1 MREIF
6 SLRFFAA
13 IGAVIA
19 SFLIASAVVG
29 GGAEVVSEEEV
40 TAELI
45 RRVDL
50 VERVERFQD
59 DGASFAVQDG
69 VAVNGTVLVLDER
82 RSARIVP
89 GTPGEDRCPIGRRI
103 GACAL
108 IADLLGEAVIW
119 FRLEPVEPGGVVD
132 FGPIVSLDD
141 DVATLAD
148 GLQLPYAP
156 VLARRCDT
164 EFDSFSAFRR
174 ELGESFVSR
183 YTLSERRLTDV
194 ICPG

>member
-148 GLQLPYAP
+148 GLQLPYAL

-194 ICPG
+194 ICTG

>member
-29 GGAEVVSEEEV
+29 GESNVVSEEEV
-40 TAELI
+40 AAQVI
-45 RRVDL
+45 RRIDL
-50 VERVERFQD
+50 VERIERFQD
-59 DGASFAVQDG
+59 DGASFVVRDG
-69 VAVNGTVLVLDER
+69 VAANGTVLILDER

-108 IADLLGEAVIW
+108 VADLLGEAVVW
-119 FRLEPVEPGGVVD
+119 FRLERVEPGGVVD

-141 DVATLAD
+141 DLATLAD

-156 VLARRCDT
+156 VLARRCAT
-164 EFDSFSAFRR
+164 EFESFSAFRR
-174 ELGESFVSR
+174 ELGEEFVSR
-183 YTLSERRLTDV
+183 YTLAERRLTDV
-194 ICPG
+194 ICTG

>member
-13 IGAVIA
+13 VGAVIA
-19 SFLIASAVVG
+19 SFLIASALVG
-29 GGAEVVSEEEV
+29 GAPEAVSEGQV
-40 TAELI
+40 AAQLV

-50 VERVERFQD
+50 VERIERFDD
-59 DGASFAVQDG
+59 DGAPFAVSDG
-69 VAVNGTVLVLDER
+69 VAVNGTVLIIDDR

-108 IADLLGEAVIW
+108 VADLLGEAVVW
-119 FRLEPVEPGGVVD
+119 FRIEPVEPGGVVD

-141 DVATLAD
+141 DLATLAD

-156 VLARRCDT
+156 VLARRCAT
-164 EFDSFSAFRR
+164 EFESFTAFRR
-174 ELGESFVSR
+174 ELGEAFVSR
-183 YTLSERRLTDV
+183 YTLVERQLTDV
-194 ICPG
+194 ICTE

>member
-194 ICPG
+194 ICTG

>member
-40 TAELI
+40 TAQLI
-45 RRVDL
+45 RRIDL

-69 VAVNGTVLVLDER
+69 VAVNGTVLVLDDR

-108 IADLLGEAVIW
+108 IADLLGEAVVW
-119 FRLEPVEPGGVVD
+119 FRLEPVAPGGVVD

-164 EFDSFSAFRR
+164 EFESFSAFRR

-183 YTLSERRLTDV
+183 YTLAERRLTDV
-194 ICPG
+194 ICTE

>member
-29 GGAEVVSEEEV
+29 GGTEVVSEEEV
-40 TAELI
+40 TAQLI
-45 RRVDL
+45 RRIDL

-69 VAVNGTVLVLDER
+69 VAVNGTVLVLDDR

-108 IADLLGEAVIW
+108 IADLLGEAVVW
-119 FRLEPVEPGGVVD
+119 FRLEPVAPGGVVD

-164 EFDSFSAFRR
+164 EFESFSAFRR

-183 YTLSERRLTDV
+183 YTLVERRLTDV
-194 ICPG
+194 ICTE

>member
-13 IGAVIA
+13 VGAVIA
-19 SFLIASAVVG
+19 SFLIASALVG
-29 GGAEVVSEEEV
+29 GAPEAVSEEQV
-40 TAELI
+40 AAQLV

-50 VERVERFQD
+50 VERIERFDD
-59 DGASFAVQDG
+59 DGAPFAVSDG
-69 VAVNGTVLVLDER
+69 VAVNGTVLIIDDR

-108 IADLLGEAVIW
+108 VADLLGEAVVW

-132 FGPIVSLDD
+132 LGPIVSLDD
-141 DVATLAD
+141 DLATLAD

-156 VLARRCDT
+156 VLARRCAT
-164 EFDSFSAFRR
+164 EFESFTAFRR
-174 ELGESFVSR
+174 ELGEAFVSR
-183 YTLSERRLTDV
+183 YTLVERQLTDV
-194 ICPG
+194 ICTE

>member
-13 IGAVIA
+13 VGAVIA
-19 SFLIASAVVG
+19 SFLIASALVG
-29 GGAEVVSEEEV
+29 GDEAVSEEQV
-40 TAELI
+40 AAQLV

-50 VERVERFQD
+50 VERIERFDD
-59 DGASFAVQDG
+59 DGAPFAVSDG
-69 VAVNGTVLVLDER
+69 VAANGTVLILDER

-108 IADLLGEAVIW
+108 VADLLGEAVVW
-119 FRLEPVEPGGVVD
+119 FRIEPVEPGGVVD

-141 DVATLAD
+141 DLATLAD

-156 VLARRCDT
+156 VLARRCAT
-164 EFDSFSAFRR
+164 EFESFTAFRR
-174 ELGESFVSR
+174 ELGEAFVSR
-183 YTLSERRLTDV
+183 YTLVERQLTDV
-194 ICPG
+194 ICTE

>member
-1 MREIF
+1 
-6 SLRFFAA
+6 
-13 IGAVIA
+13 
-19 SFLIASAVVG
+19 VVG

-40 TAELI
+40 TAQLI

-59 DGASFAVQDG
+59 DGASFAVQDS

-194 ICPG
+194 ICTG

>member
-40 TAELI
+40 TAQLI
-45 RRVDL
+45 RRIDL

-108 IADLLGEAVIW
+108 IADLLGEAVVW
-119 FRLEPVEPGGVVD
+119 FRLEPVAPGGVID

-164 EFDSFSAFRR
+164 EFESFSAFRR

-183 YTLSERRLTDV
+183 YTLAERRLTDV
-194 ICPG
+194 ICTE

>member
-29 GGAEVVSEEEV
+29 GGTEVVSEEEV
-40 TAELI
+40 TAQLI
-45 RRVDL
+45 RRIDL

-69 VAVNGTVLVLDER
+69 VAANGTVLVLDDR

-108 IADLLGEAVIW
+108 IADLLGEAVVW
-119 FRLEPVEPGGVVD
+119 FRLEPVAPGGVVD

-164 EFDSFSAFRR
+164 EFESFSTFRR

-183 YTLSERRLTDV
+183 YTLAERRLTDV
-194 ICPG
+194 ICTE

>member
-40 TAELI
+40 TAQLI

-194 ICPG
+194 ICTG

>member
-29 GGAEVVSEEEV
+29 GGTEVVSEEEV
-40 TAELI
+40 TAQLI
-45 RRVDL
+45 RRIDL

-89 GTPGEDRCPIGRRI
+89 GTPGDDRCPIGRRI

-108 IADLLGEAVIW
+108 IADLLGEAVVW
-119 FRLEPVEPGGVVD
+119 FRLEPVAPGGVVD

-164 EFDSFSAFRR
+164 EFESFSAFRR

-183 YTLSERRLTDV
+183 YTLAERRLTDV
-194 ICPG
+194 ICTE

>member
-40 TAELI
+40 TAQLI

-89 GTPGEDRCPIGRRI
+89 GTPSEDRCPIGRRI

-194 ICPG
+194 ICTG

>member
-40 TAELI
+40 TAQLI

-119 FRLEPVEPGGVVD
+119 FRLEPVAPGGVVD

-194 ICPG
+194 ICTG

>member
-29 GGAEVVSEEEV
+29 GGTEVVSEEEV
-40 TAELI
+40 TAQLI
-45 RRVDL
+45 RRIDL

-59 DGASFAVQDG
+59 DGASFAVHDG

-108 IADLLGEAVIW
+108 IADLLGEAVVW
-119 FRLEPVEPGGVVD
+119 FRLEPVAPGGVVD

-164 EFDSFSAFRR
+164 EFESFSAFRR

-183 YTLSERRLTDV
+183 YTLAERRLTDV
-194 ICPG
+194 ICTE

>member
-40 TAELI
+40 TAQLI
-45 RRVDL
+45 RRIDL

-69 VAVNGTVLVLDER
+69 VAVNGTVLVLDDR

-119 FRLEPVEPGGVVD
+119 FRLEPVAPGGVVD

-164 EFDSFSAFRR
+164 EFESFSAFRR

-183 YTLSERRLTDV
+183 YTLAERRLTDV
-194 ICPG
+194 ICTE

>member
-29 GGAEVVSEEEV
+29 GGTEIVSEEEV
-40 TAELI
+40 TAQLI
-45 RRVDL
+45 RRIDL

-108 IADLLGEAVIW
+108 IADLLGEAVVW
-119 FRLEPVEPGGVVD
+119 FRLEPVAPGGVVD

-164 EFDSFSAFRR
+164 EFESFSAFRR

-183 YTLSERRLTDV
+183 YTLAERRLTDV
-194 ICPG
+194 ICTE

>member
-40 TAELI
+40 TAQLI

-69 VAVNGTVLVLDER
+69 VAVNGTVPDPGRQV
-82 RSARIVP
+82 RSADTV
-89 GTPGEDRCPIGRRI
+89 EV
-103 GACAL
+103 
-108 IADLLGEAVIW
+108 AV
-119 FRLEPVEPGGVVD
+119 
-132 FGPIVSLDD
+132 
-141 DVATLAD
+141 
-148 GLQLPYAP
+148 
-156 VLARRCDT
+156 
-164 EFDSFSAFRR
+164 
-174 ELGESFVSR
+174 
-183 YTLSERRLTDV
+183 
-194 ICPG
+194 

>member
-40 TAELI
+40 TAQLI

-50 VERVERFQD
+50 VERVQRFQD

-194 ICPG
+194 ICTG

>member
-13 IGAVIA
+13 VGAVIA
-19 SFLIASAVVG
+19 SFLIASALVG
-29 GGAEVVSEEEV
+29 GAPEAVSEEQV
-40 TAELI
+40 AAQLV

-50 VERVERFQD
+50 VERIERFDD
-59 DGASFAVQDG
+59 DGAPFAVSDG
-69 VAVNGTVLVLDER
+69 VAVNGTVLIIDDR

-108 IADLLGEAVIW
+108 VADLLGEAVVW
-119 FRLEPVEPGGVVD
+119 FRIEPVEPGGVVD
-132 FGPIVSLDD
+132 FGPIVSLDGD
-141 DVATLAD
+141 LATLAD

-156 VLARRCDT
+156 VLARRCAT
-164 EFDSFSAFRR
+164 EFESFTAFRR
-174 ELGESFVSR
+174 ELSEAFVSR
-183 YTLSERRLTDV
+183 YTLVERQLTDV
-194 ICPG
+194 ICTE

>member
-45 RRVDL
+45 RGVDL

-194 ICPG
+194 ICTG

>member
-29 GGAEVVSEEEV
+29 GGAEVVPEEEV
-40 TAELI
+40 TAQLI
-45 RRVDL
+45 RRIDL

-108 IADLLGEAVIW
+108 IADLLGEAVVW
-119 FRLEPVEPGGVVD
+119 FRLEPVAPGGVVD

-164 EFDSFSAFRR
+164 EFESFSAFRR

-183 YTLSERRLTDV
+183 YTLAERRLTDV
-194 ICPG
+194 ICTE

>member
-82 RSARIVP
+82 RSARIVL

-194 ICPG
+194 ICTG